1 MSFLVNNAYLSSS
14 FKVVIM
20 NFTGKNILHFILL
33 KNLKH
38 KIYVI
43 RKGLILIATLALL
56 SCLRFNSDQSIPQ
69 GHYFMKAGID
79 STIWETEG
87 WDKVNFSADFNFND
101 NSFTL
106 GLEGSNLF
114 NNPPDNYG
122 RMITFYFGFVPVP
135 GRYFFNNEGSLRLD
149 SGISAAC
156 RYWYNIHDAKWS
168 CEGYIDINTIS
179 IDSISGRFS
188 FKAAGSANNADTTTI
203 TDGSFNALYVGS
215 SGKVWRG
222 PQ

>member
-1 MSFLVNNAYLSSS
+1 
-14 FKVVIM
+14 M

-79 STIWETEG
+79 SKIWETEG
-87 WDKVNFSADFNFND
+87 QDKVIFDADFNFND
-101 NSFTL
+101 NRFTIGL
-106 GLEGSNLF
+106 GGNNLF
-114 NNPPDNYG
+114 CNPPDDYG
-122 RMITFYFGFVPVP
+122 KMISFSFGFVPVP
-135 GRYFFNNEGSLRLD
+135 GRYFFNNKRDLSLD
-149 SGISAAC
+149 SGITATYA
-156 RYWYNIHDAKWS
+156 YWNVNRHDYKWS
-168 CEGYIDINTIS
+168 SEGYIDINTIS